1 MVNFFASSLFGIM
14 ISFMILVSPVVF
26 TVLNKKS
33 SQAFLRAFFPRL
45 FILGIVISVTLV
57 ALTFQELNMLP
68 KILSIF
74 IFLGFLLNLL
84 VITPNVN
91 KYRDLELQGNN
102 EAKKIFSILHFL
114 SVCVFISQLILL
126 LLIIFI

>member
-26 TVLNKKS
+26 TVLTKKS
-33 SQAFLRAFFPRL
+33 SQAFLRTFFPRL
-45 FILGIVISVTLV
+45 FILGIVISVMLV

-102 EAKKIFSILHFL
+102 RAKKIFSILHFL
-114 SVCVFISQLILL
+114 SVCIFISQLILL

>member
-33 SQAFLRAFFPRL
+33 SQTFLRAFFPRL
-45 FILGIVISVTLV
+45 FILGIVISVMLV
-57 ALTFQELNMLP
+57 VLTFQELNMLP

-74 IFLGFLLNLL
+74 IFLGFLINLL

-102 EAKKIFSILHFL
+102 RAKKIFSILHFL
-114 SVCVFISQLILL
+114 SVCIFISQLILL

>member
-1 MVNFFASSLFGIM
+1 MVNFFASSLFGVM
-14 ISFMILVSPVVF
+14 ISFMILVTPIVF
-26 TVLNKKS
+26 TVLTKDS

-45 FILGIVISVTLV
+45 FIFGIVMSGALI
-57 ALTFQELNMLP
+57 ALTFQELIMLP

-84 VITPNVN
+84 IITPNVN
-91 KYRDLELQGNN
+91 KYRDLELQGSNR
-102 EAKKIFSILHFL
+102 AKKIFSILHFL
-114 SVCVFISQLILL
+114 SVCIFISQLILL

>member
-26 TVLNKKS
+26 TVLTKKS
-33 SQAFLRAFFPRL
+33 SQAFLRTFFPRL

-84 VITPNVN
+84 IITPNVN

-102 EAKKIFSILHFL
+102 RAKKIFSILHFL
-114 SVCVFISQLILL
+114 SVCIFISQLILL

>member
-26 TVLNKKS
+26 TVLTKKS
-33 SQAFLRAFFPRL
+33 SQAFLRTFFPRL
-45 FILGIVISVTLV
+45 FILGIVISVMLV

-102 EAKKIFSILHFL
+102 RAKKIFSILHFL

>member
-26 TVLNKKS
+26 TVLTKKS
-33 SQAFLRAFFPRL
+33 SQAFLRTFFPRL

-57 ALTFQELNMLP
+57 ALTFQELNKLP

-102 EAKKIFSILHFL
+102 RAKKIFSILHFL
-114 SVCVFISQLILL
+114 SVCIFISQLILL

>member
-1 MVNFFASSLFGIM
+1 
-14 ISFMILVSPVVF
+14 
-26 TVLNKKS
+26 
-33 SQAFLRAFFPRL
+33 
-45 FILGIVISVTLV
+45 
-57 ALTFQELNMLP
+57 LNMLP
-68 KILSIF
+68 KIFSIF

-102 EAKKIFSILHFL
+102 RAKKIFSILHFL
-114 SVCVFISQLILL
+114 SVCIFISQLILL

>member
-1 MVNFFASSLFGIM
+1 MVNFFASSLFGVM
-14 ISFMILVSPVVF
+14 ISFMILVTPIVF
-26 TVLNKKS
+26 TVLTKDS

-45 FILGIVISVTLV
+45 FIFGIVMSG
-57 ALTFQELNMLP
+57 ALIAITFQELIMLP

-91 KYRDLELQGNN
+91 KYRDLELLGNN
-102 EAKKIFSILHFL
+102 RAKKMFSILHFL
-114 SVCVFISQLILL
+114 SVCIFISQLILL

>member
-1 MVNFFASSLFGIM
+1 MVIFFASSLFGIM

-26 TVLNKKS
+26 KVLTKES
-33 SQAFLRAFFPRL
+33 SQTFLRTFFPRL
-45 FILGIVISVTLV
+45 FILGIIISGALV
-57 ALTFQELNMLP
+57 ALTFQELNILP
-68 KILSIF
+68 KILSIL

-91 KYRDLELQGNN
+91 KYRDLELQGNKR
-102 EAKKIFSILHFL
+102 AKKIFSILHFL
-114 SVCVFISQLILL
+114 SVCIFISQLILL

>member
-1 MVNFFASSLFGIM
+1 MSGALI
-14 ISFMILVSPVVF
+14 
-26 TVLNKKS
+26 
-33 SQAFLRAFFPRL
+33 
-45 FILGIVISVTLV
+45 
-57 ALTFQELNMLP
+57 ALTFQELIILP

-102 EAKKIFSILHFL
+102 RAKKIFSILHFL
-114 SVCVFISQLILL
+114 SVCIFISQLILL

>member
-45 FILGIVISVTLV
+45 FILGIVISVMLV
-57 ALTFQELNMLP
+57 VLTFQELNMLP

-102 EAKKIFSILHFL
+102 RAKKIFSILHFL
-114 SVCVFISQLILL
+114 SVCIFISQLILL

>member
-26 TVLNKKS
+26 KVLTKKS
-33 SQAFLRAFFPRL
+33 SQDFLRAFFPRL
-45 FILGIVISVTLV
+45 FILGIVISVILV
-57 ALTFQELNMLP
+57 VLTFQELNMLP

-102 EAKKIFSILHFL
+102 RAKKIFSILHFL

>member
-26 TVLNKKS
+26 KVLTKES
-33 SQAFLRAFFPRL
+33 SQAFLRTFFPRL
-45 FILGIVISVTLV
+45 FILGIIISGTLV
-57 ALTFQELNMLP
+57 ALTFQELIMLP

-102 EAKKIFSILHFL
+102 RAKKIFSFLHFL
-114 SVCVFISQLILL
+114 SVCIFISQLILL

>member
-1 MVNFFASSLFGIM
+1 MVIFFASSLFGIM

-26 TVLNKKS
+26 KVLTKES
-33 SQAFLRAFFPRL
+33 SQAFLRTFFPRL
-45 FILGIVISVTLV
+45 FILGIIISGALV
-57 ALTFQELNMLP
+57 ALTFQELNILP
-68 KILSIF
+68 KILSIL

-102 EAKKIFSILHFL
+102 RAKKIFSILHFL

>member
-26 TVLNKKS
+26 KVLTKKS

-102 EAKKIFSILHFL
+102 RAKKIFSILHFL